1 MNVSALEKGTGK
13 TNKITISNDGSRLSK
28 EDIQKMVNDAEK
40 YKQDDEQVRTR
51 VERKNQLEQSIYST
65 KSAYEEKLK
74 GASDGD
80 ALTTTYKDAKAKL
93 DALANWLDANQH
105 ATVDE
110 YDDKL
115 KEAQALAS
123 ALYAGSDPS
132 SAPNAGAASQP
143 QPHVE
148 EVD

>member
-1 MNVSALEKGTGK
+1 LEAL
-13 TNKITISNDGSRLSK
+13 SH
-28 EDIQKMVNDAEK
+28 
-40 YKQDDEQVRTR
+40 
-51 VERKNQLEQSIYST
+51 
-65 KSAYEEKLK
+65 
-74 GASDGD
+74 
-80 ALTTTYKDAKAKL
+80 
-93 DALANWLDANQH
+93 WLDANQH

-132 SAPNAGAASQP
+132 SAPNAGPS